1 MAQRTKARGPISDE
15 TKLLEA
21 RRPTSNAATPRP
33 IPEEAAAV
41 LTRWS
46 RAFTSTR
53 SPHWRRSPAVNAFSV
68 GVLLRE
74 TGTFADCRPGQGIE
88 GVFPIS
94 EAFTL
99 AVWGELSRCAGVS
112 LARASRIVQNNL
124 DVYGMM
130 RHGWAR
136 LPLSLAPERLGQP
149 PWGRETCT
157 ITVNLWQVWLQFWPR
172 FRDYAVR
179 DIRRDPNMRAAC
191 ALFEDRVQRV
201 RRGDRGRA

>member
-21 RRPTSNAATPRP
+21 PPPDLATAADAATDTGGGGGGPYEMVESFYVHS
-33 IPEEAAAV
+33 IASLAEVA
-41 LTRWS
+41 
-46 RAFTSTR
+46 
-53 SPHWRRSPAVNAFSV
+53 AVNAFTV

-74 TGTFADCRPGQGIE
+74 TGMFADSRPGQGIE
-88 GVFPIS
+88 GRFPIS

-149 PWGRETCT
+149 PWGRETLHDHRQPVGGVAP
-157 ITVNLWQVWLQFWPR
+157 ILAALPR
-172 FRDYAVR
+172 LCREA
-179 DIRRDPNMRAAC
+179 NRATRTC
-191 ALFEDRVQRV
+191 ALPVRCSRTGCSACV
-201 RRGDRGRA
+201 RRSRPG